1 MKILIDNGH
10 GINAFTN
17 GKYSPNISSWDIKDP
32 TIYDN
37 RFREGNFNRI
47 IAKKVYNILKA
58 KGYDVELICPED
70 ADISL
75 GTRVRRVNDICNKV
89 GSKNCLF
96 ISIHS
101 NANGYGEKFGTA
113 SGFSVFVA
121 RKCSANSKKLAK
133 IFQLNSEKLNLKGN
147 RSIPGERYW
156 SADFYVLTKTNCP
169 AVLTENLFYD
179 NEKDLKFLLTDKG
192 KDTIVDLHIKSIE
205 EYIKNNK

>member
-17 GKYSPNISSWDIKDP
+17 GKYSPNIASWNIKDS

-47 IAKKVYNILKA
+47 IANKVYEVLKA

-75 GTRVRRVNDICNKV
+75 GTRVKRVNQICDKI
-89 GSKNCLF
+89 GAKNCVF

-101 NANGYGEKFGTA
+101 NACGNGNRFYDA

-121 RKCSANSKKLAK
+121 RKCSAESKKLAK
-133 IFQLNSEKLNLKGN
+133 IFQLNSEKMDLKGN
-147 RSIPGERYW
+147 RSIPGEKYW
-156 SADFYVLTKTNCP
+156 SADFYVIAKTNCP

-179 NEKDLKFLLTDKG
+179 NEKDLKYLLTEEG
-192 KDTIVDLHIKSIE
+192 KKAIVDLHVKSIE
-205 EYIKNNK
+205 EYLNNK